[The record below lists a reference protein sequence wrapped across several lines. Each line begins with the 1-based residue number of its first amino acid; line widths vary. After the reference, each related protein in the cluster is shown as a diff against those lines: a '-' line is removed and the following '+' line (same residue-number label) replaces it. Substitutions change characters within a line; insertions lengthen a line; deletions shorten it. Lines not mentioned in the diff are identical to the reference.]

1 MLNLYN
7 VTKVYPNEI
16 KALDDI
22 SLTIKK
28 GEFVFLVGP
37 SGAGKTTLTK
47 IIFREELPTRG
58 QVLFNGKN
66 ILRLRGKEVALYRRK
81 IGMVF
86 QDFRLLPQ
94 KTVFENV
101 AFALQVS
108 GAGKQEISRKVPEA
122 LARVGLQGKENV
134 LPAQLSGG
142 EQQRVSIARAI
153 VREPVLLIADEPT
166 GNLDPDTA
174 WELMELFQKINE
186 QGTTI
191 IMSTHAREIVDAM
204 QKRVIALSGGRVVR
218 DQESGGYRHESF

>member
-7 VTKVYPNEI
+7 VTKVYPNEV
-16 KALDDI
+16 KALDDV

-37 SGAGKTTLTK
+37 SGAGKTTLTR

-66 ILRLRGKEVALYRRK
+66 ILRLRGREVALYRRK

-108 GAGKQEISRKVPEA
+108 GAGRQEISRRVPEA
-122 LARVGLQGKENV
+122 LARVGLAGKENM

-174 WELMELFQKINE
+174 WELMELFQQINQ

-204 QKRVIALSGGRVVR
+204 QKRVIALSAGRVVR
-218 DQESGGYRHESF
+218 DQESGGYRHESV